1 MGKRYYALKCKE
13 CGVIEDFRLL
23 FSSVRGSDHEMRR
36 RGFMLTHHKAV
47 HSGAHRQPKMT
58 AIVSPIQEHPTIELP
73 NMNRPM
79 PMSKQA
85 PLLPPT
91 VGSKRYAMKCTVC
104 GVLPTST
111 VYANAANEAK
121 RKLVASSAVRAH
133 MDAHHSGNALKWW
146 AVWHGKTE
154 RNSTPAPEQGHL
166 PTLAPAQADPPVQSP
181 TRLHAPSGVVLTSFA
196 LESGLEVRRSR
207 EDGQLVLSDGVKT
220 LRVTP
225 AELGEVLRVAQT
237 LWPELGW

>member
-47 HSGAHRQPKMT
+47 HSDMERQPKMT
-58 AIVSPIQEHPTIELP
+58 AVVSPIQAHPTIELP

-91 VGSKRYAMKCTVC
+91 VGSKRYAMKCAVC
-104 GVLPTST
+104 GVLPAAT
-111 VYANAANEAK
+111 VYANTTNEAK
-121 RKLVASSAVRAH
+121 RKLTASPAVRAH
-133 MDAHHSGNALKWW
+133 MDAHHNGSTLKWW
-146 AVWHGKTE
+146 AVWHGKITQ
-154 RNSTPAPEQGHL
+154 SLPSPEH
-166 PTLAPAQADPPVQSP
+166 TAQADPPQAATPTQINLP

-207 EDGQLVLSDGVKT
+207 EDGKLVLSDGVKA
-220 LRVTP
+220 LRVAP